1 MLDICDESG
10 LYILD
15 EEIADDDDDDPVDSE
30 ILREVLGSI
39 STTKMSQNT
48 SEDVNATLTVQQ
60 VTIFFSKN

>member
-15 EEIADDDDDDPVDSE
+15 EEVADDDDDDPVDSE

-39 STTKMSQNT
+39 SSTKT
-48 SEDVNATLTVQQ
+48 SEDVTSTLSVQQ
-60 VTIFFSKN
+60 VFNIFRFLSFF